1 MKKFFT
7 IIFILFIPLFNIAK
21 ANNNLAF
28 IDMDKIL
35 SKSKPGLAFVNQLK
49 ELNKNNIE
57 NFKKS
62 EKILKEKE
70 AKLISQKNVISE
82 DQFKKEVI
90 QLKSD
95 IKKYNDE
102 KKKTITNFNSI
113 KINNT
118 NKLIQLINPLLK
130 KYADEFSISVILQKK
145 DIVMGKSE
153 YDITDKMIVIVNKDI
168 KEFKIK

>member
-1 MKKFFT
+1 
-7 IIFILFIPLFNIAK
+7 
-21 ANNNLAF
+21 
-28 IDMDKIL
+28 MDKIL